1 MKKFTCLVRLEFS
14 GNNFE
19 AKNEKDYKDKV
30 RESFKNEFGITL
42 VDDEIKEIEEQKWEN

>member
-1 MKKFTCLVRLEFS
+1 MNKEFTCVVKLEFG

-30 RESFKNEFGITL
+30 RESFKNEFGIDL
-42 VDDEIKEIEEQKWEN
+42 VDDEIKEIEEQK